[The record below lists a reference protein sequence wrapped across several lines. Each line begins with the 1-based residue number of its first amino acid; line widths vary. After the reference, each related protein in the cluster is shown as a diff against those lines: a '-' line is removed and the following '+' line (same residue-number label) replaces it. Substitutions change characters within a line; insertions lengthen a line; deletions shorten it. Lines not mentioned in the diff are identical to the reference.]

1 MADIQS
7 APNQVQGEAAH
18 DAAAVGN
25 PVLIGAYAKATAPTN
40 VSTDADAV
48 RLWADLAGRLQVG
61 DGGSTLSVDDGASS
75 LTVDGTVAAT
85 QSGTWTLGANSGVDI
100 GDVTINNS
108 TGASAVNIQD
118 GGNSITIDG
127 TVTAS
132 NSAGDIAHDSA
143 DSGNPV
149 KVGAKAYNFDGT
161 EPGTAVAEADRVN
174 NIADLYGRQYVEI
187 THPRFW
193 SVSADYASAQT
204 NASVKAAPGASL
216 KLYLTDI
223 VISNGATAGN
233 ITLLDGS
240 GGTVLLELYPAVN
253 GGMALSFRTPIAL
266 TANTALCITSATV
279 TTHSVTICG
288 FIAP

>member
-7 APNQVQGEAAH
+7 APNQVQGEAAE
-18 DAAAVGN
+18 DAPAVGN
-25 PVLIGAYAKATAPTN
+25 PVLVGGRYDSSSRALETGDVGAIALDQDGS
-40 VSTDADAV
+40 VQIS
-48 RLWADLAGRLQVG
+48 
-61 DGGSTLSVDDGASS
+61 DGGGAVSVDDNGTS

-100 GDVTINNS
+100 GDVTINNAA
-108 TGASAVNIQD
+108 GASAVNIQD

-187 THPRFW
+187 SHPRFW
-193 SVSADYASAQT
+193 HVSADYATAQT
-204 NASVKAAPGASL
+204 NTSVKATPGASL
-216 KLYLTDI
+216 KLYITDI
-223 VISNGATAGN
+223 IISNGATAGN

-240 GGTVLLELYPAVN
+240 GGTVLFELYPAVN
-253 GGMALSFRTPIAL
+253 GGAAVQLRSPIAL
-266 TANTALCITSATV
+266 TANTALCITSTTV

-288 FIAP
+288 YIAP